1 MASNFQAFL
10 NNPVGPKTTHFWGP
24 IANWGFVAAGLMDMM
39 KKPPKMISGNMTAG

>member
-24 IANWGFVAAGLMDMM
+24 IANWGFVAAVSYI
-39 KKPPKMISGNMTAG
+39 PFIPSYNI